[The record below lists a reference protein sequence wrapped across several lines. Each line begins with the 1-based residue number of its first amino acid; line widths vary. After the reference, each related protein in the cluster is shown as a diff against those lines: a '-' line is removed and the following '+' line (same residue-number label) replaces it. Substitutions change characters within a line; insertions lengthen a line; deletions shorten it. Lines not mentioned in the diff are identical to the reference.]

1 MRGLAQKAGALPFGA
16 ADNTTDCRRT
26 GASLPHKTG
35 GAPKMKPELYMNPQN
50 QTSADANGAPA
61 AAPATQAGQDLD
73 PPSGAPYQGVC
84 AAAPEAAADA
94 ALMAPAAFAAVRFVL
109 VETSHP
115 GNVGAVARAMK
126 TMGFGT
132 VPGSLVLVSPRE
144 PAVREHPDA
153 IAMASGADDVLAGA
167 VIVDNIE
174 AALAGTAYA
183 VALTARQREFGP
195 PRLLP
200 RDAVAQA
207 GARIA
212 ALQATPQGAQA
223 AGAHIAFVFGNERFG
238 LPNEVV
244 DRCSAVTHIPANP
257 AYTSLNL
264 AQAVQ
269 LVAYEMRLALLEV
282 RATPLAE
289 IGYAG
294 EPATAEQIEA
304 MFGHLQSGLEAI
316 GFLDPASP
324 KKLMPR
330 LRRLL
335 ARSGLE
341 REEVNILRGI
351 AKHMLAATQG
361 QGARAPTKQ
370 EK

>member
-1 MRGLAQKAGALPFGA
+1 
-16 ADNTTDCRRT
+16 
-26 GASLPHKTG
+26 
-35 GAPKMKPELYMNPQN
+35 MKPELYMNPQN
-50 QTSADANGAPA
+50 QTSADASSA
-61 AAPATQAGQDLD
+61 AATTAAATAAPDLN
-73 PPSGAPYQGVC
+73 PPSGAPSGAVSG
-84 AAAPEAAADA
+84 AAAEAGADT

-212 ALQATPQGAQA
+212 TRQRAETTKAG
-223 AGAHIAFVFGNERFG
+223 GAHVAFVFGNERFG

-351 AKHMLAATQG
+351 AKHMLVAAQG
-361 QGARAPTKQ
+361 HGAGAPTEQ

>member
-1 MRGLAQKAGALPFGA
+1 
-16 ADNTTDCRRT
+16 
-26 GASLPHKTG
+26 
-35 GAPKMKPELYMNPQN
+35 MKPELYMNPQN
-50 QTSADANGAPA
+50 QTSAAASGTPA
-61 AAPATQAGQDLD
+61 AVADPQTGPAPI
-73 PPSGAPYQGVC
+73 PPLGVS
-84 AAAPEAAADA
+84 PGTGPDA
-94 ALMAPAAFAAVRFVL
+94 AGGAPAAFAAVRFVL

-126 TMGFGT
+126 TMGFGAA
-132 VPGSLVLVSPRE
+132 PGSLVLVSPRE

-167 VIVDNIE
+167 VIVESIE
-174 AALAGTAYA
+174 VALAGTAYA

-212 ALQATPQGAQA
+212 AQHAAAPAA

-304 MFGHLQSGLEAI
+304 MFGHLQAGLEAI

-335 ARSGLE
+335 ARTGLE

-351 AKHMLAATQG
+351 AKHMLMATQG
-361 QGARAPTKQ
+361 AGARAPVKQ